1 MKSVENLRE
10 QLHEILIQKDG
21 DVKLSEHKDI
31 IDYAKDLGLT
41 DAQLSSELIKADES
55 INWDFEKKKKEESI
69 AREEELKKALELER
83 KKELNAKDT
92 LQFII
97 EQCSRDKIFDVKEI
111 NVFFE
116 TSDELKQDEIISA
129 KLLKGYFDK
138 NNYIPQYTPKG
149 ASLRLTLQSTDWYK
163 DKLPPPPPLPKEPT
177 SWTKYIVATFLIIIT
192 LVVIG
197 YFIWYQPY
205 IKDKNATRMYSYA
218 NSLALRSSPVGGAN
232 YNAIGNLLYGTEI
245 LIYSI
250 SGDWA
255 ECKAND
261 QKGYVS
267 TQFLLNKKEF
277 QELNGILA
285 DADTKEAI
293 STTKCRRALLN
304 YFNTKGIMGKID
316 EKIQKEIYD
325 TIPQKEIWQVFTKPK
340 NSNPNNV
347 AYPKIVNPNSKF
359 TDFACIIKNLATGK
373 RKFLLFSFSDDEK
386 ETLQYE
392 EDAPV
397 EGYIQSVSKYPYR
410 VKYAL

>member
-1 MKSVENLRE
+1 MKSIENLRE

-41 DAQLSSELIKADES
+41 DAQLSSELIKVDES
-55 INWDFEKKKKEESI
+55 INWDFEKKKKEEST

-97 EQCSRDKIFDVKEI
+97 EQCSRDKIFDTKEI
-111 NVFFE
+111 KVFFE
-116 TSDELKQDEIISA
+116 TSDELKQDEIVSA

-149 ASLRLTLQSTDWYK
+149 SSLRLTLQSTDWYK
-163 DKLPPPPPLPKEPT
+163 DKLPPPPPPPKAPT
-177 SWTKYIVATFLIIIT
+177 PWAKYIVATLLISITIGIIAY
-192 LVVIG
+192 VNWIK
-197 YFIWYQPY
+197 PY
-205 IKDKNATRMYSYA
+205 LRDKNAPRMYSYA

-232 YNAIGNLLYGTEI
+232 YNAIDNLLYGTEI
-245 LIYSI
+245 IIYSI
-250 SGDWA
+250 SGDWT

-261 QKGYVS
+261 KKGYVS

-293 STTKCRRALLN
+293 PTTKCRRALLN

-316 EKIQKEIYD
+316 EKILKEIYD

-347 AYPKIVNPNSKF
+347 AYPKVVNPNKKF

-373 RKFLLFSFSDDEK
+373 RRFLLFSFSDDEK

-392 EDAPV
+392 EDAPT
-397 EGYIQSVSKYPYR
+397 EGYIQSISKYPFR

>member
-1 MKSVENLRE
+1 MKSIENLRE
-10 QLHEILIQKDG
+10 QLHEILIQNDG

-31 IDYAKDLGLT
+31 IGYAKELGLS
-41 DAQLSSELIKADES
+41 DAQLSSELMKVDES

-69 AREEELKKALELER
+69 AREIELKKALEVER

-97 EQCSRDKIFDVKEI
+97 EQCSKDKIFDANEI
-111 NVFFE
+111 KVFFE

-163 DKLPPPPPLPKEPT
+163 DKLPPPPPPPKEPT
-177 SWTKYIVATFLIIIT
+177 SWTKYIVATVLI
-192 LVVIG
+192 LVTVGVIG

-218 NSLALRSSPVGGAN
+218 NSLAIRSSPVGGAN
-232 YNAIGNLLYGTEI
+232 YNAIGNLLYGTEV

-316 EKIQKEIYD
+316 EKIQREIYD

-359 TDFACIIKNLATGK
+359 TDFACIIKNLTTGK
-373 RKFLLFSFSDDEK
+373 RRFLLFSFSDDEK

-392 EDAPV
+392 EDAPTD
-397 EGYIQSVSKYPYR
+397 GYIKSVSKYPFR